1 MSKEFKWVT
10 QSSTEDNK
18 DESKQLV
25 RKQIL
30 HQKYGVGLITKT
42 HNNGEKISVRFDHD
56 GIERAFEL
64 PGEITFLDDN
74 MGGQALASFVSN
86 HFEHW
91 ECKKCKKQFY
101 PKMAKGLDFEEIQNC
116 RKLSICENCFDN
128 RLK

>member
-56 GIERAFEL
+56 GIE
-64 PGEITFLDDN
+64 
-74 MGGQALASFVSN
+74 
-86 HFEHW
+86 
-91 ECKKCKKQFY
+91 
-101 PKMAKGLDFEEIQNC
+101 
-116 RKLSICENCFDN
+116 
-128 RLK
+128 